1 MKGRVISVKLKNT
14 ATVLIERQSIH
25 PLYKKAFLRSKNYLV
40 DDSIGVKIGD
50 LVEIKE
56 IRPVSKNKYFKIV
69 KVLGTS
75 IVEIAHEQMKAKA
88 EEVIEEVMPASPD
101 ANQGEPERSGDQIK
115 SDKPEASEP
124 VVSQKNIS
132 DTPVH
137 RNADTQ
143 ISSDLSEKKKT
154 KLKKESK

>member
-40 DDSIGVKIGD
+40 DDSIGVKMGD

-75 IVEIAHEQMKAKA
+75 IVEIAHEEMKAKA
-88 EEVIEEVMPASPD
+88 EEVIEEIMPASPD
-101 ANQGEPERSGDQIK
+101 ANQGEPE
-115 SDKPEASEP
+115 KPEESVDQTSEAP
-124 VVSQKNIS
+124 
-132 DTPVH
+132 
-137 RNADTQ
+137 ADELVNQ
-143 ISSDLSEKKKT
+143 NSEKKKT

>member
-14 ATVLIERQSIH
+14 ATVLIERQSRH

-40 DDSIGVKIGD
+40 DDSIGVKMGD

-88 EEVIEEVMPASPD
+88 EEVIEEAVPASP
-101 ANQGEPERSGDQIK
+101 E
-115 SDKPEASEP
+115 KPEESVDQTSEAP
-124 VVSQKNIS
+124 
-132 DTPVH
+132 
-137 RNADTQ
+137 
-143 ISSDLSEKKKT
+143 EKKKT